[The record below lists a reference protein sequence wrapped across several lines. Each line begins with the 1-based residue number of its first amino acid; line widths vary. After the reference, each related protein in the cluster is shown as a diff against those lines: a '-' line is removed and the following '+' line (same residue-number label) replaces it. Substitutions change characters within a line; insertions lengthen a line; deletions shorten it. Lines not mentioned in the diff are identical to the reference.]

1 MGAIISS
8 SPAPPAPPKT
18 SQDARASQP
27 VQPSK
32 PSSAT
37 VPISTSSQQSRQSLS
52 KKQTNQVSYLTP
64 LPPDGSK
71 IRSWERFILP
81 SDKQLIPESKLKQ
94 INGGKNI
101 MVTHYTAQEYIE
113 KVFFLM
119 LDEVTDLIVC
129 NQHVLDPQFQTL
141 CNTTNRDNEV
151 FNVATKLYA
160 ILNKYVPL
168 YGALRDQSRVEFPTR
183 NVLMIEFLTRCNAAL
198 VKLINLFKNTNTA
211 TLNKHSTWNTMRDMM
226 TSPSKPNQFQ
236 GMLTVLKS
244 TDLTNAKK
252 ALDMLLVFPSSSQQQ
267 RRRNTNLQ
275 QVKKTIQAQIN
286 KNKNQMLSDTDL
298 MNKLT
303 AQILLL
309 FINSS
314 SNLPNNRQYKNLTT
328 QQSRN
333 YINKLGRQ
341 INPPP
346 LAVKS

>member
-1 MGAIISS
+1 MGALFSQPS
-8 SPAPPAPPKT
+8 PSPAT
-18 SQDARASQP
+18 L
-27 VQPSK
+27 
-32 PSSAT
+32 
-37 VPISTSSQQSRQSLS
+37 PISTSSQQSRKSSQQSRQSLS

-94 INGGKNI
+94 IYGRKNI

-119 LDEVTDLIVC
+119 LDEVKDLIVC

-211 TLNKHSTWNTMRDMM
+211 TLNKQSTWNTMRDMM

-236 GMLTVLKS
+236 GMLTVLNS
-244 TDLTNAKK
+244 TDLTNTKK
-252 ALDMLLVFPSSSQQQ
+252 ALDILLVFPSSSQQQ
-267 RRRNTNLQ
+267 RRRNNNLQ

-303 AQILLL
+303 AQIL
-309 FINSS
+309 FTNSS
-314 SNLPNNRQYKNLTT
+314 SNLPNNRQYNSLTSK
-328 QQSRN
+328 QSRN
-333 YINKLGRQ
+333 FINKLGQ

-346 LAVKS
+346 LAVTS